1 MFEFGSYAYGVFL
14 PAALRLGGVG
24 LLSVAG
30 RGDLV
35 DLLRLEVAVLA
46 CALLAMLGL
55 SPIRGLMAGWAMD
68 QGIVR
73 KLVSFSAP
81 LYANSIL
88 FFLSGRLNLFLL
100 AGLTSPVQV
109 ANYGAAWQVPDGC
122 ARILQALV
130 AAYFPF
136 AAKLS
141 GDADHRGAARLTEFV
156 LALAASGTVLCV
168 VIAALFGPE
177 ILAALLG
184 ASYRP
189 AATVFA
195 LLMASFSLQSL
206 ISVMGYSLVAA
217 GHPGVTTTINTF
229 GMLVL
234 LAGGLAAIPA
244 AGAAGAACALVGANA
259 VVLALSWRALSRRG
273 SRIDGMSFLM
283 PLALGGLCVG
293 LGQSAESIAGRLA
306 IGGLYLLICGILSK
320 ELRVSIRFLVTE
332 GVLLIHRFRA
342 MLSRAPQS

>member
-1 MFEFGSYAYGVFL
+1 
-14 PAALRLGGVG
+14 
-24 LLSVAG
+24 
-30 RGDLV
+30 
-35 DLLRLEVAVLA
+35 
-46 CALLAMLGL
+46 
-55 SPIRGLMAGWAMD
+55 
-68 QGIVR
+68 
-73 KLVSFSAP
+73 
-81 LYANSIL
+81 
-88 FFLSGRLNLFLL
+88 
-100 AGLTSPVQV
+100 
-109 ANYGAAWQVPDGC
+109 
-122 ARILQALV
+122 
-130 AAYFPF
+130 
-136 AAKLS
+136 
-141 GDADHRGAARLTEFV
+141 
-156 LALAASGTVLCV
+156 
-168 VIAALFGPE
+168 
-177 ILAALLG
+177 
-184 ASYRP
+184 
-189 AATVFA
+189 
-195 LLMASFSLQSL
+195 
-206 ISVMGYSLVAA
+206 MGYSLVAA

-273 SRIDGMSFLM
+273 SGIDGMSFLM